1 MFLKIHVSVSCIC
14 IIIKKALW
22 GGGYGRQ
29 IVPVGL
35 N

>member
-22 GGGYGRQ
+22 GGYGRQ